1 MEVSLLS
8 LLLGLFFSLLLRDQ
22 SASSFLPTHQR
33 QQQRHSGSPFATIAT
48 TTTRT
53 TTTSQNRHAAA
64 PAPAPAARTNM
75 VKSATQEAFRG
86 TNVLLTGASSG
97 LGKSFALTLAK
108 ECHVKTLI
116 LSARPSDALELVA
129 AQCREYQQQ
138 QHHPPCTVHV
148 VPCDLADPQS
158 VANLGRKAIELCG
171 GGDDGNNTSSTS
183 TGTINVLI
191 NNGGVSSRSTFVET
205 DITVDAQIMQINF
218 LAGAA
223 LAKAVVPTMM
233 ITTGGGK
240 GGGDGHN
247 NNNNKIKNR
256 IIWISSVQGL
266 VGIPNRSSYAAS
278 KFAVQGYCESIR
290 AELYHHNIRV
300 HTVSPG
306 YINTNL
312 SQSAV
317 TGDGRPYGQM
327 DATTAAGADP
337 HVLAATI
344 LDRCVVDDDVDFTIA
359 APVSAVAAIWLR
371 LLCPGVLRQLLVRRF
386 AKSDPKDKQD

>member
-1 MEVSLLS
+1 
-8 LLLGLFFSLLLRDQ
+8 
-22 SASSFLPTHQR
+22 
-33 QQQRHSGSPFATIAT
+33 
-48 TTTRT
+48 
-53 TTTSQNRHAAA
+53 
-64 PAPAPAARTNM
+64 M

-86 TNVLLTGASSG
+86 ANILITGASSG

-116 LSARPSDALELVA
+116 LSARRLDALELVA
-129 AQCREYQQQ
+129 AQCREQQQ
-138 QHHPPCTVHV
+138 QQQQYPPCTVHI
-148 VPCDLADPQS
+148 VPCDLADPVA

-171 GGDDGNNTSSTS
+171 DDDDGNTSSS
-183 TGTINVLI
+183 STINVLI

-223 LAKAVVPTMM
+223 LAKAVVPTM
-233 ITTGGGK
+233 IKTSGGG
-240 GGGDGHN
+240 GGGSNGHKK
-247 NNNNKIKNR
+247 NNKKNR

-290 AELYHHNIRV
+290 AELYEHNIQV

-317 TGDGRPYGQM
+317 TGDGRPYGQV
-327 DATTAAGADP
+327 DATTASGADP
-337 HVLAATI
+337 NVLAATI

-386 AKSDPKDKQD
+386 AKSEQKHKQD

>member
-1 MEVSLLS
+1 
-8 LLLGLFFSLLLRDQ
+8 
-22 SASSFLPTHQR
+22 
-33 QQQRHSGSPFATIAT
+33 
-48 TTTRT
+48 
-53 TTTSQNRHAAA
+53 
-64 PAPAPAARTNM
+64 M

-86 TNVLLTGASSG
+86 TNVLITGASSG

-108 ECHVKTLI
+108 ECQHVKTLI
-116 LSARPSDALELVA
+116 LSARPSDALEQVA
-129 AQCREYQQQ
+129 AQCREQYQQQ
-138 QHHPPCTVHV
+138 QQQPGAQHHPPCTVHV

-171 GGDDGNNTSSTS
+171 GNENGNNNS
-183 TGTINVLI
+183 GTINVLI

-223 LAKAVVPTMM
+223 LAKAVVPTM
-233 ITTGGGK
+233 IKTSGGGS
-240 GGGDGHN
+240 DGHN
-247 NNNNKIKNR
+247 NNNNNIKNR

-317 TGDGRPYGQM
+317 TGDGRPYGQV